1 MIEVSIHCL
10 TYNHEK
16 YVRKTFEG
24 FLKQKT
30 NFAFEVLV
38 HDDASTDGT
47 PEIIREYTEKYPDIF
62 KPIYQ
67 KENQYSKGIMVAYAY
82 NFPRAVGKYMAYC
95 EGDDYWCDEN
105 KLQKQ
110 YDIMEKHPE
119 CSICTHIAQ
128 IISAEEEKALGTIPQ
143 KPFTNGVVD
152 EEVFLRS
159 ELIEGWA
166 SQTSSFFLR
175 NKYLKEYIAENPKY
189 CRMMVVGDFP
199 TILYMLTKGKV
210 YFIDEI
216 MSCYRYGGASSFR
229 ENRKRDTFLEIR
241 HLFSLVD
248 GVNEYNKY
256 TGEKYEQIIRT
267 YMLMKMEQINII
279 GKKLIKTYEPYYL
292 NEVYKGRKGSIR
304 MRISY
309 YLRKNFMP
317 IYRFLLKVYMM
328 IKGMR

>member
-62 KPIYQ
+62 KPLYQ
-67 KENQYSKGIMVAYAY
+67 KENQYSKGIMVAYVY
-82 NFPRAVGKYMAYC
+82 NFPRAAGKYMAYC

-110 YDIMEKHPE
+110 YDTMEKHPE

-128 IISAEEEKALGTIPQ
+128 MISADEEKPIGTIPK
-143 KPFTNGVVD
+143 KPFKNGVVD
-152 EEVFLRS
+152 EAVFLRS
-159 ELIEGWA
+159 ELIDGWA

-175 NKYLKEYIAENPKY
+175 NEYLKQYIAENPKY
-189 CRMMVVGDFP
+189 CRTMVVGDFP

-216 MSCYRYGGASSFR
+216 MSCYRYGGAESFR
-229 ENRKRDTFLEIR
+229 ENRKKDAFLSMKHI
-241 HLFSLVD
+241 FSLME
-248 GVNEYNKY
+248 GITEYNKY
-256 TGEKYEQIIRT
+256 TNGNYEQIIHA
-267 YMLMKMEQINII
+267 YMCMKAEELNGA
-279 GKKLIKTYEPYYL
+279 GKKLMKQYENSYMKEIYGGQKRTPRVCLSY
-292 NEVYKGRKGSIR
+292 VIRKK
-304 MRISY
+304 
-309 YLRKNFMP
+309 LP
-317 IYRFLLKVYMM
+317 ALYRFLVGIYLRLK
-328 IKGMR
+328 KRR